1 MTMPRLDYII
11 HVHLNGGGDYYFG
24 CVKAIYTLLDD
35 EQVGCRLPDIYKH
48 GLPYS
53 TEKAT
58 IQRGEVV
65 RMPQSVA
72 AKTTME

>member
-1 MTMPRLDYII
+1 MARTLKFVHVRLHD
-11 HVHLNGGGDYYFG
+11 GQDFYFG

-65 RMPQSVA
+65 RMPQN
-72 AKTTME
+72 KEK